1 MPRINSKRFCD
12 FQTASGQIL
21 KNLLDYR
28 NGGVP
33 VKNYETYTAERLDNF
48 KSVRIAFSTV
58 RGYSKAIQ
66 EMMEDTYQEL
76 ETIDGYRMYAPTF
89 SQTLGQDG
97 ETVYVKI
104 SFHKK

>member
-1 MPRINSKRFCD
+1 MTKIAKRFPD
-12 FQTASGQIL
+12 FQTACGIIL
-21 KNLLDYR
+21 SNLLDYR
-28 NGGVP
+28 DGGVP
-33 VKNYETYTAERLDNF
+33 HKNYSTYTAERLNNF

-66 EMMEDTYQEL
+66 QMMNDTFEEL

-97 ETVYVKI
+97 ETVHVKI
-104 SFHKK
+104 SFNKK

>member
-1 MPRINSKRFCD
+1 MSRINTKRFCD

-21 KNLLDYR
+21 KNLLDCR

-33 VKNYETYTAERLDNF
+33 NENYQTYTAERLNNF

-66 EMMEDTYQEL
+66 EMVNDTFEEL

-89 SQTLGQDG
+89 SQTLGQDA
-97 ETVYVKI
+97 ETVHVKI
-104 SFHKK
+104 SFNQK

>member
-1 MPRINSKRFCD
+1 MKISKRFSD

-21 KNLLDYR
+21 KNMLDLR

-33 VKNYETYTAERLDNF
+33 TKNYETYTAERLNNF

-58 RGYSKAIQ
+58 RGYSQAIQ
-66 EMMEDTYQEL
+66 QMMNDTFEEL

-97 ETVYVKI
+97 ETVHVKI
-104 SFHKK
+104 SFNKK

>member
-1 MPRINSKRFCD
+1 MPRINSKRFSD
-12 FQTASGQIL
+12 FQTASGTIL
-21 KNLLDYR
+21 SNLLDFR

-33 VKNYETYTAERLDNF
+33 HKNFSTYTAERLNNF

-66 EMMEDTYQEL
+66 EMVEDTYQEL

-97 ETVYVKI
+97 ETVHVKI
-104 SFHKK
+104 SFNQK